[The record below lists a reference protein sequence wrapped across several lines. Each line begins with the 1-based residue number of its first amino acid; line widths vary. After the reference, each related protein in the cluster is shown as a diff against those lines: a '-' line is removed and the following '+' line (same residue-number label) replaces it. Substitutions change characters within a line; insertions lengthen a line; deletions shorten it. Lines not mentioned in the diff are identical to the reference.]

1 MNTGDVIANRFV
13 IERLA
18 GTGGMGEVYRAKD
31 LVTGEP
37 VALKILP
44 AGQTR
49 DAARFIREAITL
61 SELKHPGI
69 VRYVAHGVTPSDEL
83 YLATEWL
90 EGEDLQERLTTTGLT
105 IAESVGVITRAAQA
119 LALVHA
125 RGIVHRDIK
134 PSNLLL
140 QDGDLHK
147 VKLLDFGIARFGQI
161 RRLTVTGVLLGTP
174 GYMAPEQAREGA
186 VIDPGA
192 DVFALGCVLFECL
205 TGRPAFAAEA
215 PLPLLAL
222 LAKILLEEV
231 PPIRELCVGVPD
243 SLEELVARM
252 LAKDPAQRPRNGAA
266 VAAELAR
273 MEVPDRPSLPPPS
286 RAVEESFQG
295 DPRLVCVVLAARKE
309 RDEGG
314 ELLPDAAALQRLRET
329 IEGRGGRFLLLA
341 DGSMVAMLSGEGG
354 AVDQAGQAA
363 RCALEM
369 RGVAPDRSIALA
381 TGRAVGAARL
391 PVGEVIDRAGRLLF
405 QTEAAGSLP
414 GIAIDDGTAGL
425 LDTHFDV
432 QGSEMGRL
440 LCGER

>member
-1 MNTGDVIANRFV
+1 MSTGDVIANRFV

-18 GTGGMGEVYRAKD
+18 GAGGMGDVYRAKD
-31 LVTGEP
+31 LVTGEA

-49 DAARFIREAITL
+49 DAPRFIREAITL
-61 SELKHPGI
+61 SELKHPAI

-90 EGEDLQERLTTTGLT
+90 EGEDLLERLTTTGLT
-105 IAESVGVITRAAQA
+105 IAESVGVVTRAAQA

-161 RRLTVTGVLLGTP
+161 RRLTVTGVFLGTP
-174 GYMAPEQAREGA
+174 GYMAPEQARADA
-186 VIDPGA
+186 VIDPRA

-286 RAVEESFQG
+286 RAVEELFQG
-295 DPRLVCVVLAARKE
+295 DPRLVSVVLAARKE
-309 RDEGG
+309 NEGG
-314 ELLPDAAALQRLRET
+314 ELLPGAAALQRLREA

-354 AVDQAGQAA
+354 AVDQAAQAA

-369 RGVAPDRSIALA
+369 RGVAPDRWIALA
-381 TGRAVGAARL
+381 ARRAVGAARL

-405 QTEAAGSLP
+405 QAETTGALP
-414 GIAIDDGTAGL
+414 GIAIDEEMAGL
-425 LDTHFDV
+425 LNIHFDV
-432 QGSEMGRL
+432 QGSETVRL